1 MENKILLLTSQH
13 QQVDTVAY
21 IRNPRKEDP
30 WGGLTG
36 TSWPSL
42 LSKFEA
48 KRNPAPKFFLKKKK
62 VNDLQR
68 MIVKVSSVLLMH
80 VDIVMHTCA
89 HQHSPPHTLIALTC
103 TPSRRKGNKFSK
115 SRNCIVSINIE
126 ALVKH

>member
-13 QQVDTVAY
+13 QQADTVAY

-48 KRNPAPKFFLKKKK
+48 KRNPAPKFKKKK
-62 VNDLQR
+62 GERPPENDSQGFL
-68 MIVKVSSVLLMH
+68 
-80 VDIVMHTCA
+80 C
-89 HQHSPPHTLIALTC
+89 PPHACGYSYAYMCTPTLPTHTLIALTC